1 MVMIRPSLRQLEY
14 IVAVADKR
22 HFGRAAEACFVT
34 QPGLSAQVRELESLL
49 DIQIF
54 ERHSRRVLVTPA
66 GAGLVERARKI
77 LVEVDELVE
86 AARLAQQPLCGELR
100 LGVIPTVAPY
110 LLPRVLPKMR
120 RKHTELRLLLRE
132 DHTARIVVELEAGR
146 LDVLLLALEAELGK
160 AQTFPLFRD
169 DFLAVMPI
177 DHPLARKRSL
187 RQEDL
192 NGEQVLLLEDGH
204 CLRDQALAV
213 CSAQGASELGDFRAT
228 SLSTLTQMVTG
239 GGVMT
244 LLPELALDVETR
256 GRRDLAVRPFRPPA
270 PHRTIGLAWRPSS
283 PRQEEFHALADSF
296 SI

>member
-1 MVMIRPSLRQLEY
+1 M
-14 IVAVADKR
+14 
-22 HFGRAAEACFVT
+22 
-34 QPGLSAQVRELESLL
+34 
-49 DIQIF
+49 
-54 ERHSRRVLVTPA
+54 
-66 GAGLVERARKI
+66 
-77 LVEVDELVE
+77 
-86 AARLAQQPLCGELR
+86 
-100 LGVIPTVAPY
+100 APY

-244 LLPELALDVETR
+244 LLPELARDVETR

-283 PRQEEFHALADSF
+283 PRQEEFRALADSF